1 MAAKVGDFSL
11 ILKLLG
17 GIIIGALLGLYI
29 GENAEGSLRH
39 VMDVVVSLR
48 HIFGQ
53 IIFFLVP
60 LVIVGFITPAIVRL
74 GQNAS
79 KILLVAVGLA
89 YISSLGA
96 ALFSM
101 ISGYCI
107 IPNLSIATSTET
119 LRSLPEMVFRLDIP
133 PLFSV
138 MSALVLAL
146 TMGVAIVWTR
156 SETLG
161 KIFCEMERIMTALVN
176 RIMIPILPFFVGLSF
191 LGLAYEG
198 SLSRHLPVFI
208 MMVLIVIVGHFIWL
222 AVLYG
227 IGGALSGRNPSQ
239 VFRHYAPAYLT
250 AVGTMSSAATLPVA
264 LECARKSPVLSRTMV
279 EFMVPLGATVHL
291 CGSVLTETFFVMV
304 VSKVLYGTLPAGQVL
319 SYALAALEAA
329 QDPLAALFDRLLQA
343 QFGRRCRADAYRCYD
358 GGGIGAQIGQD
369 VVLVGS
375 LPFMRSMGVHMSD
388 GARVRQAVYV
398 SVNGELAGI
407 FAVKYKPSASTRAGL
422 RALLANPG
430 NSVILATRDFLITPE
445 LLAARYEL
453 AVGGIAFPVYSE
465 RLRLSEAVGGEADA
479 QGALIAK
486 ETFGAFASA
495 VAAAQTL
502 RSTTRFSTVL
512 SLLSGILGLC
522 LCALLLYWGS
532 AAAVS
537 PFHIAAFQLIWALVA
552 GFLSGILQRL

>member
-29 GENAEGSLRH
+29 GENAEGSLKH

-60 LVIVGFITPAIVRL
+60 GHRGLHHPRHRASGARTPARSRC
-74 GQNAS
+74 GRGP
-79 KILLVAVGLA
+79 GLRP
-89 YISSLGA
+89 SLGA

-146 TMGVAIVWTR
+146 TMGVAIVWTK

-222 AVLYG
+222 ALLYG

-264 LECARKSPVLSRTMV
+264 LECARKSSVLSRTMV

-291 CGSVLTETFFVMV
+291 CGSVLTETFFVMTI
-304 VSKVLYGTLPAGQVL
+304 SLMLYGSLPSVGTML
-319 SYALAALEAA
+319 
-329 QDPLAALFDRLLQA
+329 LFCVLLQA
-343 QFGRRCRADAYRCYD
+343 FCR
-358 GGGIGAQIGQD
+358 GIAPA
-369 VVLVGS
+369 S
-375 LPFMRSMGVHMSD
+375 LPVVPWWPRW
-388 GARVRQAVYV
+388 
-398 SVNGELAGI
+398 
-407 FAVKYKPSASTRAGL
+407 AS
-422 RALLANPG
+422 
-430 NSVILATRDFLITPE
+430 
-445 LLAARYEL
+445 
-453 AVGGIAFPVYSE
+453 
-465 RLRLSEAVGGEADA
+465 
-479 QGALIAK
+479 
-486 ETFGAFASA
+486 
-495 VAAAQTL
+495 
-502 RSTTRFSTVL
+502 
-512 SLLSGILGLC
+512 
-522 LCALLLYWGS
+522 
-532 AAAVS
+532 
-537 PFHIAAFQLIWALVA
+537 
-552 GFLSGILQRL
+552 